1 MEMYKKFIYYVQ
13 TLIEDETSLEQD
25 EELLSSELNWNIKM
39 AIVYRSDRKRIVRS

>member
-25 EELLSSELNWNIKM
+25 EELLS
-39 AIVYRSDRKRIVRS
+39 